1 MIAEEVHEVD
11 TSLVAYDDENAETP
25 EPTSVQ
31 YDRFVPHLINLV
43 KRQKAQIETLE
54 TKVATLEAS

>member
-1 MIAEEVHEVD
+1 MIAEEVHEID

-43 KRQKAQIETLE
+43 KRQKDQIEALE
-54 TKVATLEAS
+54 TRIAALEGS

>member
-1 MIAEEVHEVD
+1 MHEID

-43 KRQKAQIETLE
+43 KRQKAQIEALE
-54 TKVATLEAS
+54 TRISALEGS